1 MTKTWAQTFVQV
13 CLLNE
18 SQQAGSADVA
28 LPWFANFIGADVEM
42 MAPAWRCVWF
52 LWVLPLAALRPE
64 RETEDLDA
72 KHEGKQSISSIR
84 AALENLQATESYILR
99 RFMPVRREKWAADAV
114 PNPMSNPL
122 QCGLH
127 APGFLCD
134 PDHLLTENERL
145 KVEEALVAIHEDTQL
160 LCPDG
165 TNHSYQ
171 AGVLVVATVSSSE
184 SLGWWNKE
192 TMAEAFAKK
201 VQDAWGVGDAGCDNG
216 VVLLISVGDG
226 LFYIKTAEKAR
237 EVLTDRTAG
246 RIADNVRPHLK
257 NGRVGEAILLGCSDI
272 RLALRGNIFGMANR
286 QSLRRWRVATL
297 TALAVAVIL
306 MVAVPLWHLSFV
318 SVHSILSSEG
328 AQGTRGT
335 RSRSSI
341 QRHALKRL
349 TKKEK
354 VMRTISQVRERGVGQ
369 LTNRLMKKQLKRVS
383 KIAEDDAWVNE
394 FLSFSRP
401 MPVGGEFIMPPE
413 VAKVALEE
421 IYGEGPD
428 LQHIDLEELEE
439 TEAPSKDEVKD
450 LERLRRKV
458 DFSKSPGAGK
468 KTTRVGWTSIPGVQR
483 FVGSVPQ
490 EIATGLRGNVGGS
503 VSDQGYQDVW
513 ISGGSVYFS
522 WFDCFLIVSAGIFFC
537 MNLPQI
543 LSGFFMFLVLVL
555 GLLLYPFAKLADAT
569 NWCWW
574 KIRTH
579 GIKEDLE
586 RIQKE
591 LEKDEFSQSLC
602 PICLE
607 NFCDAGSDPGV
618 RKLECK
624 HGFHAACID
633 NWLRESE
640 SCPFCRFVDLRL
652 SDDQRKAE
660 RGQRRLRFYLSRLSA
675 RYPGSTFDSTGS
687 RPLFVSS
694 SSWAQSLNTSLRS
707 AMVTSTQIGAIGP
720 GASGGRFAG
729 GGW

>member
-1 MTKTWAQTFVQV
+1 
-13 CLLNE
+13 LLNE

-42 MAPAWRCVWF
+42 MAPAWRCVWRVWF

-72 KHEGKQSISSIR
+72 KNEEKQSISSIR
-84 AALENLQATESYILR
+84 AAMENLRATESYILR
-99 RFMPVRREKWAADAV
+99 RIMPVRREKWAADAV

-171 AGVLVVATVSSSE
+171 AGVLVVSTVSSSE

-272 RLALRGNIFGMANR
+272 RLALRGY
-286 QSLRRWRVATL
+286 T
-297 TALAVAVIL
+297 
-306 MVAVPLWHLSFV
+306 VP
-318 SVHSILSSEG
+318 
-328 AQGTRGT
+328 
-335 RSRSSI
+335 
-341 QRHALKRL
+341 
-349 TKKEK
+349 
-354 VMRTISQVRERGVGQ
+354 
-369 LTNRLMKKQLKRVS
+369 
-383 KIAEDDAWVNE
+383 
-394 FLSFSRP
+394 
-401 MPVGGEFIMPPE
+401 
-413 VAKVALEE
+413 
-421 IYGEGPD
+421 
-428 LQHIDLEELEE
+428 
-439 TEAPSKDEVKD
+439 
-450 LERLRRKV
+450 
-458 DFSKSPGAGK
+458 
-468 KTTRVGWTSIPGVQR
+468 
-483 FVGSVPQ
+483 
-490 EIATGLRGNVGGS
+490 
-503 VSDQGYQDVW
+503 
-513 ISGGSVYFS
+513 VYFS

-555 GLLLYPFAKLADAT
+555 GLLLYPFAKLADAM

-607 NFCDAGSDPGV
+607 NFCDAGSDRGV

-640 SCPFCRFVDLRL
+640 CCPFCRFVDLRL